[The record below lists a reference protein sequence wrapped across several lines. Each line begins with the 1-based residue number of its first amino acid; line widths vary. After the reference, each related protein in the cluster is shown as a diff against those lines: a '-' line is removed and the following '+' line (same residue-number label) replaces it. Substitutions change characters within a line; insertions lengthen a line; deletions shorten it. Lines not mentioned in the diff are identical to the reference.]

1 MKTRQL
7 RKQLARTQG
16 KPFYPIFNELHN
28 SGLNHEQRRVALS
41 RKGGGFG
48 SGWRVRHWKYGM
60 RKHPRL
66 QQRRFRKLAGGRVG
80 TW

>member
-7 RKQLARTQG
+7 RKQLARMQG
-16 KPFYPIFNELHN
+16 KPFYPILNELHN

-41 RKGGGFG
+41 RKGGY
-48 SGWRVRHWKYGM
+48 GWRVRHWCHGV
-60 RKHPRL
+60 RKHPRM

-80 TW
+80 TWYNY